1 MERPHS
7 YPFVVLEG
15 IDGTGK
21 SIVSGLV
28 ASKIAGVKVSTP
40 MEPYA
45 SQRPKFREETWNAEE
60 SFDFYLEAVK
70 DASLK
75 ILAMCQET
83 PVVCDRYVA
92 STYAYHTG
100 MGLDSALASQ
110 KIEQGNLFMPDIS
123 YQLDADDEILMQR
136 LTQRGSKPLK
146 KEWLDKIRNA
156 YQLFNYILVDTSNL
170 TAEEVAD
177 VIVDSLKENKII

>member
-1 MERPHS
+1 MERPNK
-7 YPFVVLEG
+7 YPFVVLDG

-21 SIVSGLV
+21 STVSGLV
-28 ASKIAGVKVSTP
+28 ASKIDGVKVSTP

-45 SQRPKFREETWNAEE
+45 SQRPKFNEDIWNAEE
-60 SFDFYLEAVK
+60 SFDFYLESVK

-92 STYAYHTG
+92 STYTYHTG
-100 MGLDSALASQ
+100 MGLDPNVASQ
-110 KIEQGNLFMPDIS
+110 KIEQANLLMPDIA

-146 KEWLDKIRNA
+146 KEWLDKIRDA
-156 YQLFNYILVDTSNL
+156 YRLFNYILVDTSSL